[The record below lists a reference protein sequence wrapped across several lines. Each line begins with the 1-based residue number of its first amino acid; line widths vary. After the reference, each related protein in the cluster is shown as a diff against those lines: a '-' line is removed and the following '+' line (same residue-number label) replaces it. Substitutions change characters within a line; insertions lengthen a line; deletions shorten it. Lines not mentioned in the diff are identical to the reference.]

1 MKRKLCMLLVALLW
15 VAVWLPMAAAAKD
28 YTISGTDMT
37 VTVDNTIW
45 YVFTRDNIQNNP
57 ELEELGIS
65 YEYMYDVLYD
75 NHAYMDAILFY
86 EDGSYM
92 ELFVRKNALEDS
104 IVNLSNYS
112 EGEAREFAKALAE
125 EVGAQDYEVY
135 ENTYKFSRMEYV
147 DTNYGYYVCEYA
159 TIVNQ
164 DGYTLTFQA
173 TMPFTDWEYEQIR
186 TIVDSVRFDVDTSLK
201 EPKDSSGEDIL
212 VRTIAGAAIGGT
224 VGCVT
229 ALTRKKK
236 KKADKNDENSNG
248 NITVI
253 S

>member
-1 MKRKLCMLLVALLW
+1 MKRKLCMLLVLLW
-15 VAVWLPMAAAAKD
+15 VAVWLPMAVAAKD

-37 VTVDNTIW
+37 VTVDDTIW

-112 EGEAREFAKALAE
+112 EGEAREFAKA
-125 EVGAQDYEVY
+125 
-135 ENTYKFSRMEYV
+135 
-147 DTNYGYYVCEYA
+147 
-159 TIVNQ
+159 
-164 DGYTLTFQA
+164 
-173 TMPFTDWEYEQIR
+173 
-186 TIVDSVRFDVDTSLK
+186 
-201 EPKDSSGEDIL
+201 
-212 VRTIAGAAIGGT
+212 
-224 VGCVT
+224 
-229 ALTRKKK
+229 
-236 KKADKNDENSNG
+236 
-248 NITVI
+248 
-253 S
+253 

>member
-37 VTVDNTIW
+37 VTVDDTIW

-92 ELFVRKNALEDS
+92 ELFVRKNTLEDS

-112 EGEAREFAKALAE
+112 DGEAREFAKALAE
-125 EVGAQDYEVY
+125 EAGAQDYEVY

-147 DTNYGYYVCEYA
+147 DANYGYYMCEYA

-173 TMPFTDWEYEQIR
+173 TMPFADWEYEQIR

-201 EPKDSSGEDIL
+201 EPKNSSGEDIL
-212 VRTIAGAAIGGT
+212 VRTVAGAAIGGT
-224 VGCVT
+224 VACVT

-236 KKADKNDENSNG
+236 KKEDQNDENSKG